1 MAKSSMDAIALLT
14 ADHNEVRS
22 MFREAE
28 SAGVQQKHQLFLR
41 MRDALKTHTAIEEEI
56 FYPALEHDMADEIR
70 EARSEHKT
78 VDQLLL
84 QLGRIQAEDIRFTE
98 MLRELMQNVE
108 HHASEEEQEIFPRS
122 RELLG
127 EDKVRQLGEQLQQRK
142 RTLLGQQGR
151 AA

>member
-1 MAKSSMDAIALLT
+1 MATSSMDAVALLT

-28 SAGVQQKHQLFLR
+28 SAGPQQKHQLFLR
-41 MRDALKTHTAIEEEI
+41 MRDALKAHTTVEEEI
-56 FYPALEHDMADEIR
+56 FYPALEQQMAAEIR

-78 VDQLLL
+78 VDQLLM
-84 QLGRIQAEDIRFTE
+84 QMGNIQAEDIRFTE

-108 HHASEEEQEIFPRS
+108 HHAGEEEKEMFPKS
-122 RELLG
+122 REMLG
-127 EDKVRQLGEQLQQRK
+127 DDKLRQLGEQMQQRK
-142 RTLLGQQGR
+142 SALLGQQGR